1 MLKRVQQQWT
11 TNFSTKSRARGG
23 GRVERKMWG
32 IKLKWGRLK
41 ESESQTPYWEKKRP
55 ECQNP
60 EGGFRPW
67 GASAVSVRAWTQRA
81 NLSLPP
87 PLSKAH
93 PILGSSERI
102 WKGIGSVFLSPHR
115 RNNARATVW
124 TWKCFIW
131 EQPCVSHRLD
141 VILSE
146 KAGETLFSITFKSVH
161 FSESL

>member
-23 GRVERKMWG
+23 RVEGKMWG

-41 ESESQTPYWEKKRP
+41 ENESQTPYWEKKRP

-87 PLSKAH
+87 PCQKLTQYWGAVKGFEKASEV
-93 PILGSSERI
+93 SSCPPTDATMREQLFELE
-102 WKGIGSVFLSPHR
+102 SV
-115 RNNARATVW
+115 
-124 TWKCFIW
+124 
-131 EQPCVSHRLD
+131 
-141 VILSE
+141 LSE
-146 KAGETLFSITFKSVH
+146 SSHVCPTDWMSSFRKRRGETLFSITFKSVH